1 MKIVRLRDK
10 FIHYLT
16 KKEDLDRKLFKVL
29 GLAGIIVSITAGIQS
44 LSIGMLD
51 GGIINLLAAI
61 CSASL
66 LYFVD
71 KTGRYFIGYI
81 LTVLSVF
88 MGLFTV
94 MFFEMGGMY
103 GSMMSFFAFSLA
115 FSFLMFK
122 GWTLVVVEIVE
133 IVYYTAV
140 CYYSVKFPDS
150 VQAFDT
156 PADRFIDQIVG
167 VMLSGIGIGLI
178 FLFYI
183 KEHRKQQKIAEEAS
197 EAKSRFL
204 AQMSH
209 EIRTPI
215 NMIMGMNELIL
226 LESDNDQITEYA
238 AGAEEASRSLLGMV
252 DKLLEY
258 SHSEFFAD
266 DNITAVPADMTSARI
281 MVVDDNNMNLSV
293 VKYLLADT
301 KVSVDTASSAEK
313 CYELL
318 KHNDYQLILMDYMMP
333 VINGLEATEHI
344 REEESKNGFHTPI
357 IVLTADV
364 TPGIRESFIQKGFD
378 GYISKPVSFKDL
390 EQCLTRYIPK
400 NLVERRSA
408 VSKANLTEE
417 ELTNYSTLLGK
428 YDISLKEG
436 LKYASGD
443 FGLYVNVLR
452 YFTNNA
458 EPLGKQLDEAV
469 HAGDLAGITTILH
482 SLKGNA
488 KNIGATE
495 LYDLCRKMEK
505 HGRAS
510 DKEFVDSGI
519 GLVQI
524 EWQRACNGLIEG
536 LSVFGSS
543 VAVDNDDNAQDE
555 RSSKELLAE
564 LEKYLDSNEQI
575 PAMKILDQL
584 ESKEQDE
591 ERKTFI
597 SRIRKYTGDI
607 EFEKALELTRELMTG
622 GNNGGHQD
630 SVC

>member
-1 MKIVRLRDK
+1 MKIVKLRDK

-51 GGIINLLAAI
+51 GGIINLFAAI
-61 CSASL
+61 CSATL

-71 KTGRYFIGYI
+71 KTGKYFIGYI

-122 GWTLVVVEIVE
+122 GWTLVIVEIVE
-133 IVYYTAV
+133 IIYYTAV
-140 CYYSVKFPDS
+140 CYYSVKFPES
-150 VQAFDT
+150 VQPFDT
-156 PADRFIDQIVG
+156 PADGFIDQIMG

-183 KEHRKQQKIAEEAS
+183 REHRKQQKIAEEAS

-258 SHSEFFAD
+258 SHSEVFAD
-266 DNITAVPADMTSARI
+266 DNVTVVPADMTTARI

-301 KVSVDTASSAEK
+301 KVTVDTAGSAEN

-333 VINGLEATEHI
+333 GTNGLEATEHI
-344 REEESKNGFHTPI
+344 REEESKNGSHTPI

-408 VSKANLTEE
+408 VSKTNLTEE
-417 ELTNYSTLLGK
+417 ELTSYSELLEK

-458 EPLGKQLDEAV
+458 EPLSKQLDELV
-469 HAGDLAGITTILH
+469 QAGDLAGITTILH

-524 EWQRACNGLIEG
+524 EWRRACNGLTEG

-543 VAVDNDDNAQDE
+543 VAAGNVENAQDE
-555 RSSKELLAE
+555 RSCEELLKELE
-564 LEKYLDSNEQI
+564 RFLDCNEQI
-575 PAMKILDQL
+575 PAIKIIDQL
-584 ESKEQDE
+584 ESVEQNE
-591 ERKTFI
+591 ERKTLI

-607 EFEKALELTRELMTG
+607 EFEKALELTRELMSE
-622 GNNGGHQD
+622 GNNGGHQG